1 MSNVEGND
9 TLSTLYEVSLRGSVS
24 ELETLIGRDPLLLH
38 RISLTSFTE
47 TPLHISALLGHLD
60 FINSLLTQ
68 KPQLALETDHCRR
81 TPLHLA
87 SAEGHVEIVHVLL
100 QKCEDACLMSDQDG
114 RIPLHYAAMRGRT
127 EVARQLISGAKS
139 ESVMVFDGSGKTV
152 FHLCV
157 EHNHLETL
165 KTLVQV
171 GNVREDFLNSG
182 DFHHGNTIL
191 HLAVMFKQIESVRY
205 LLSISKIKEE
215 ANIQNKMG
223 YTALDMLDQV
233 PKDMRSL
240 QIKLMLVD
248 AGFKNNENN
257 QVHHPPSASIID
269 VPPSRTQNP
278 NEKFWSNSLKR
289 VNKLLQLK
297 SGRLEEMRGMLSLVS
312 TMISTVTFG
321 VVMNPPGGDLSIH
334 PLLRM
339 QYEEMFTSFLT
350 MNTISFI
357 ASLGVTLL
365 LISGVPLKNEVT
377 MGLLSVGTGV
387 CLTFLVLTYIYAVP
401 LNKNLHF
408 GETFSVLFSWLG
420 LVGAIVVFTIIRVIS
435 KLAKVL

>member
-9 TLSTLYEVSLRGSVS
+9 TLNTLYEVSLRGSVS

-60 FINSLLTQ
+60 FTNSLLTQ
-68 KPQLALETDHCRR
+68 KPQLALETDHCSR

-100 QKCEDACLMSDQDG
+100 QTCEDACLMSDQDG

-191 HLAVMFKQIESVRY
+191 HLAVMFKQIEVCYSPF
-205 LLSISKIKEE
+205 LLS
-215 ANIQNKMG
+215 A
-223 YTALDMLDQV
+223 
-233 PKDMRSL
+233 
-240 QIKLMLVD
+240 KLSEFYNSS
-248 AGFKNNENN
+248 GFFIWPFVFKF
-257 QVHHPPSASIID
+257 PS
-269 VPPSRTQNP
+269 
-278 NEKFWSNSLKR
+278 F
-289 VNKLLQLK
+289 
-297 SGRLEEMRGMLSLVS
+297 
-312 TMISTVTFG
+312 
-321 VVMNPPGGDLSIH
+321 
-334 PLLRM
+334 
-339 QYEEMFTSFLT
+339 
-350 MNTISFI
+350 
-357 ASLGVTLL
+357 
-365 LISGVPLKNEVT
+365 
-377 MGLLSVGTGV
+377 
-387 CLTFLVLTYIYAVP
+387 VP
-401 LNKNLHF
+401 LNII
-408 GETFSVLFSWLG
+408 
-420 LVGAIVVFTIIRVIS
+420 LVFKVWNTILS
-435 KLAKVL
+435 YHLND